1 MVGGWSVF
9 IIWSVPM
16 SMWLQVGSTYIVD
29 IYLFLTSTKHIGSYC
44 QTWALLL
51 MEDISKRILDAH
63 FTPLSSFSSF
73 PINYDIS
80 CVIWLNFPPISQ
92 IPLLILTLLLRLPQA
107 TPSRILLHIIICI
120 HENLQYGFEPWVSRL
135 LCWLEWLLLPISASM
150 IVWLQCYYIALKV
163 FTCFT

>member
-1 MVGGWSVF
+1 
-9 IIWSVPM
+9 M
-16 SMWLQVGSTYIVD
+16 SMWLQVGSTYNIVD

-80 CVIWLNFPPISQ
+80 CVI
-92 IPLLILTLLLRLPQA
+92 
-107 TPSRILLHIIICI
+107 
-120 HENLQYGFEPWVSRL
+120 
-135 LCWLEWLLLPISASM
+135 
-150 IVWLQCYYIALKV
+150 
-163 FTCFT
+163 